1 MCRTVT
7 NRPRCID
14 IHTHLTG
21 GAVMSLPMILG
32 AIALYLFVSRCAIG
46 FFYAA
51 SKGVD
56 ITNSKD
62 RAALLVPPFGEFLLI
77 WGLIQFFIFVP
88 VSKLS
93 GAGVGIYKWREDKA
107 VRKVAL
113 ESQRTA
119 YEMKLAAVGLTPD
132 DIPGYVDAGDLEAY
146 VQAQRES
153 GLIAEPVDLT
163 EIRKKVRAEYKKAHK
178 M

>member
-1 MCRTVT
+1 
-7 NRPRCID
+7 
-14 IHTHLTG
+14 
-21 GAVMSLPMILG
+21 MSLPMFLV

-56 ITNSKD
+56 VTNSKD
-62 RAALLVPPFGEFLLI
+62 DFVLLVPPFGEFLLI
-77 WGLIQFFIFVP
+77 WGLIRFFFFVP
-88 VSKLS
+88 VAKLS
-93 GAGVGIYKWREDKA
+93 VAGIGIHKRREDKA
-107 VRKVAL
+107 VRKMAL

-132 DIPGYVDAGDLEAY
+132 DIPGYIDAGDLEAY

-163 EIRKKVRAEYKKAHK
+163 EIRKKVRAEYKKAYK